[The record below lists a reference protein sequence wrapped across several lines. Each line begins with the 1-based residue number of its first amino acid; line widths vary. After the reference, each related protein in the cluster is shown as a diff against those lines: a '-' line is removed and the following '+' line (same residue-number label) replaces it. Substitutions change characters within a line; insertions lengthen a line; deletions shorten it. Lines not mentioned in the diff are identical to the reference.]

1 MGETLLLVAKILC
14 LVIGSAVTIASLA
27 ALTLTNRDL
36 TGDERISNKRHL
48 AEILGSVFLVS
59 LAMIFPSSEV
69 ISSAVLLGIA
79 LLFIFNCSRRSEDI
93 ALFRENWRTMTSVRW
108 VLLSGVALVSIGV
121 TLSVIF

>member
-59 LAMIFPSSEV
+59 LAMIFHFE
-69 ISSAVLLGIA
+69 
-79 LLFIFNCSRRSEDI
+79 
-93 ALFRENWRTMTSVRW
+93 
-108 VLLSGVALVSIGV
+108 
-121 TLSVIF
+121 

>member
-1 MGETLLLVAKILC
+1 M
-14 LVIGSAVTIASLA
+14 A

-48 AEILGSVFLVS
+48 AEILGSVFFVS
-59 LAMIFPSSEV
+59 LAMIFPSSEF

>member
-59 LAMIFPSSEV
+59 LAMIFPSSEF